1 MPMGQA
7 RTKRRELRVPVS
19 FWTFGQ
25 ESLPHTGY
33 TTDVSAT
40 GVFVASDSLLDP
52 GTVILIRIEDVE
64 RQLVVSGVV
73 ARVVKALAAS
83 QSVNQLGM
91 GIHFHDRKHAAV
103 KRLSQMAQ

>member
-1 MPMGQA
+1 MPNRQA
-7 RTKRRELRVPVS
+7 RAERQELRVPVS

-25 ESLPHTGY
+25 KSLPHTGY

-40 GVFVASDSLLDP
+40 GVFVATDSPLAP
-52 GTVILIRIEDVE
+52 GTVILIGIEDRE

-83 QSVNQLGM
+83 HRAKQSGM
-91 GIHFHDRKHAAV
+91 GIRFHDREHAAV
-103 KRLSQMAQ
+103 RRLSEMAH